1 MKINLLPTR
10 ALVLCIIFLGTSA
23 NFIFA
28 QQKNNHYDDLV
39 TLFKEWRTF
48 ENPPLRNGAP
58 DYTQETFV
66 NREADFKLL
75 QEKLQNIDTISWP
88 IPHQVDWHIVNAE
101 MNGYAFNQRVL
112 RPWERDPAFYKSVWT
127 DRSDVPAHEGPTHH
141 GITELWTYTFPL
153 DKESSEKLTADL
165 KVIPAINEQ
174 AKINLIGNAKD
185 LWIAGI
191 RDIKDQ
197 VENLSAIKGFPE
209 VNKNKKLLIAI
220 DDAIASTNALAT
232 WLQAEAKTKTG
243 PSGIAPTF
251 RCQYS

>member
-48 ENPPLRNGAP
+48 E
-58 DYTQETFV
+58 

-127 DRSDVPAHEGPTHH
+127 DRSDVPAHEGPTHLPMYWQL
-141 GITELWTYTFPL
+141 GFRQ
-153 DKESSEKLTADL
+153 KLKL
-165 KVIPAINEQ
+165 KQGHRE
-174 AKINLIGNAKD
+174 
-185 LWIAGI
+185 
-191 RDIKDQ
+191 
-197 VENLSAIKGFPE
+197 
-209 VNKNKKLLIAI
+209 
-220 DDAIASTNALAT
+220 
-232 WLQAEAKTKTG
+232 
-243 PSGIAPTF
+243 
-251 RCQYS
+251 